1 MAKIVYNSCYGGYGL
16 SDEAVQRYAELKGL
30 SIYKKKIS
38 EEYGYSSWYYTDR
51 DESFSRDSIPRND
64 PFLVQAV
71 EELGRAADGEYSELS
86 IREVP
91 DGSRYRI
98 DEYDGRESVILESEE
113 VWEVAG

>member
-16 SDEAVQRYAELKGL
+16 SDAAIQRYAELKRL
-30 SIYKKKIS
+30 PIYKKRIS
-38 EEYGYSSWYYTDR
+38 GDYDYTSWYYTDR

-64 PFLVQAV
+64 PLLAQVV
-71 EELGRAADGEYSELS
+71 EELGAEAGDDYAELS

-98 DEYDGRESVILESEE
+98 DDYDGRELVILESEE
-113 VWEVAG
+113 VWEIA

>member
-16 SDEAVQRYAELKGL
+16 SDAAVQRYAQLKGL
-30 SIYKKKIS
+30 PIYKKKIS
-38 EEYGYSSWYYTDR
+38 EDYSSWYYTDR
-51 DESFSRDSIPRND
+51 DECFSRYSIPRND
-64 PFLVQAV
+64 PFLAQVV
-71 EELGRAADGEYSELS
+71 EELGTAADDEYSELS

-113 VWEVAG
+113 VWEVA